1 MKDETDEKE
10 RLLDGRRE
18 GRREE
23 GRTTWLLSCF
33 CFFFK

>member
-1 MKDETDEKE
+1 MKDETGEKE

-23 GRTTWLLSCF
+23 GRKRERT
-33 CFFFK
+33 